1 MTQRLNLSNGIS
13 IPNLDLPPLRLPEA
27 PTMPVPTLE
36 IPTPQIPSYRPLVA
50 PPSDLRAPPG
60 VKGGVNADPPPKPN
74 SPPPPGMRRITIP
87 YINQDIPIPSS
98 DIVITAGTTATV
110 SVAATLTATA
120 VFKKLVSL
128 FKPIIKQAWKR
139 LVKKKRSSDFSYLP
153 GRLGYLRRPTQD

>member
-13 IPNLDLPPLRLPEA
+13 IPDLELPSLRLPEA

>member
-13 IPNLDLPPLRLPEA
+13 IPDLELPSLRLPKA

-87 YINQDIPIPSS
+87 YINQDIPVPSS

-120 VFKKLVSL
+120 VFKRLVSL
-128 FKPIIKQAWKR
+128 FKPIIKQTWKR
-139 LVKKKRSSDFSYLP
+139 LVKKKRLSGFSYLP